1 VKRLHVT
8 QDSNGFWFLSLE
20 NEDGSLKLLAHRFP
34 SRELLMHEANALA
47 AHGRLQGAEI
57 LADPPGMAESLAP
70 PARPT
75 HYVRPQPKRA
85 RGS

>member
-8 QDSNGFWFLSLE
+8 QDSNGFWLLSLE

-34 SRELLMHEANALA
+34 SRELLLHEADALA
-47 AHGRLQGAEI
+47 AHGRLQGAQVV
-57 LADPPGMAESLAP
+57 ADPPEMAHGLAA

-75 HYVRPQPKRA
+75 HYVRPDPKRA